1 MIIKNVLKIGFGL
14 LIVMIALFSCENKD
28 TVIQEEQDI
37 SEMAKDEVFIN
48 LVKNNANVINQISNI
63 ERAKELTSKDY
74 DLSNEELNELSVSLG
89 FADLNAYKKF
99 YKGQRK
105 SLIELNK
112 KYNLESYDDFI
123 IQELI
128 LESGALELE
137 RFSNKSQ
144 SIRGLNSLRLK
155 TNNPESDHSDYE
167 SDQSDCET
175 IRLSCIAIVASIAVR
190 GHLLCIPLDVAVLS
204 GLACHGAVVVAQV
217 NESAI
222 CNATARICE
231 RNERRE
237 IERERREIERER
249 REIERERREIEQE
262 RREIERERREIERER
277 Q

>member
-1 MIIKNVLKIGFGL
+1 
-14 LIVMIALFSCENKD
+14 MIALFSCENED

-112 KYNLESYDDFI
+112 KYNLESYDDFT

-144 SIRGLNSLRLK
+144 SIRSLNSVRLK
-155 TNNPESDHSDYE
+155 TNNPESDNLLAT
-167 SDQSDCET
+167 CEKLVR
-175 IRLSCIAIVASIAVR
+175 IRDTMLDECDRYVIGLDEACSAAVMIAYWVKSN
-190 GHLLCIPLDVAVLS
+190 H
-204 GLACHGAVVVAQV
+204 
-217 NESAI
+217 
-222 CNATARICE
+222 CNKLIK
-231 RNERRE
+231 
-237 IERERREIERER
+237 
-249 REIERERREIEQE
+249 
-262 RREIERERREIERER
+262 
-277 Q
+277 